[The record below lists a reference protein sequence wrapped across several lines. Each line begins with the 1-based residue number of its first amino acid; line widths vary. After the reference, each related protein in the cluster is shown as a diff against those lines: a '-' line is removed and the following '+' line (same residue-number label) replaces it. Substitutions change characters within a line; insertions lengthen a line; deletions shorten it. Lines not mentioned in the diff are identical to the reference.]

1 MRRSLVV
8 TLAAALLLAG
18 CGIPDNTPVLPIGPG
33 PSTGTSSGD
42 EVAPALPRR
51 EDTDKPSQLVLN
63 YLKATAGDPDDA
75 LVRVKGFLSP
85 EAAAVFKPQ
94 QPEVQVIH
102 LVEQPLNNPGSGEV
116 SFKAREVGT
125 LGNNGILDPSTDPT
139 PTEYKFL
146 IAAVAGQAG
155 LFVAKAPPILL
166 LSDDALG
173 SYYDLRTIYF
183 WNTENTALVPDVR
196 YMPKSVPPEQQPTAV
211 LNWLIA
217 GPSRWLADAVKPLPE
232 GTASIGNVPAV
243 SNDKLQINLSD
254 KAVPPNDKDALDRLR
269 RQLMWSLR
277 PNLPRYLELKI
288 GHQVEGDWDQT
299 DYLTSNA
306 SYRLGDDPERFV
318 VYDGRIRRLSR
329 SAYAT
334 EAVPVLRPDANRN
347 VRAAALSGSDT
358 RIYAAVVVDE
368 GGKQS
373 LRVAGVRTGEQAA
386 LKKVAVAGSLGHP
399 VWAVTPEE
407 AQGGAIGLITAGGRL
422 YSFGSGGGAA
432 REIDWP
438 GGGPPAISVVAVSP
452 DAHRVAL
459 IAGGKLYLT
468 VLVTGGDG
476 LQLAAP
482 QQIRTPVRTLTAVD
496 WSSEGWLVV
505 GGTRADTN
513 RVAIMDMTI
522 DGALVSPRLPD
533 LGTEQ
538 VSYLTAYPANPVDGR
553 QISDSIAYVAG
564 GGAYDALADATKIT
578 TANLAGP
585 VTNPPPGVV
594 PTAPLFL
601 R

>member
-85 EAAAVFKPQ
+85 AAAAMFKPQ

-183 WNTENTALVPDVR
+183 WNTERTALVPDVR
-196 YMPKSVPPEQQPTAV
+196 YMPRSVPPEQQPTEV

-217 GPSRWLADAVKPLPE
+217 YCCDDSAIAQTTCSLNRLITRSAPSTVLSRFSACLIASNSTVVSCLRMLDRTAFRDSSPLP
-232 GTASIGNVPAV
+232 A
-243 SNDKLQINLSD
+243 
-254 KAVPPNDKDALDRLR
+254 
-269 RQLMWSLR
+269 
-277 PNLPRYLELKI
+277 
-288 GHQVEGDWDQT
+288 
-299 DYLTSNA
+299 
-306 SYRLGDDPERFV
+306 
-318 VYDGRIRRLSR
+318 R
-329 SAYAT
+329 S
-334 EAVPVLRPDANRN
+334 
-347 VRAAALSGSDT
+347 SC
-358 RIYAAVVVDE
+358 
-368 GGKQS
+368 
-373 LRVAGVRTGEQAA
+373 
-386 LKKVAVAGSLGHP
+386 H
-399 VWAVTPEE
+399 
-407 AQGGAIGLITAGGRL
+407 
-422 YSFGSGGGAA
+422 
-432 REIDWP
+432 
-438 GGGPPAISVVAVSP
+438 
-452 DAHRVAL
+452 
-459 IAGGKLYLT
+459 
-468 VLVTGGDG
+468 
-476 LQLAAP
+476 
-482 QQIRTPVRTLTAVD
+482 
-496 WSSEGWLVV
+496 
-505 GGTRADTN
+505 
-513 RVAIMDMTI
+513 
-522 DGALVSPRLPD
+522 
-533 LGTEQ
+533 
-538 VSYLTAYPANPVDGR
+538 
-553 QISDSIAYVAG
+553 
-564 GGAYDALADATKIT
+564 
-578 TANLAGP
+578 
-585 VTNPPPGVV
+585 
-594 PTAPLFL
+594 
-601 R
+601 